1 MFRISKP
8 ELVGAS
14 NGGVRALEAG
24 LGADKEYSPLTPLGR
39 HPDELRPH
47 LGRGT
52 YVEAAVRV
60 RFRYLWAENP
70 PLGGPVAFLGQGV
83 GEVSPGPSRYPNTAT
98 VRVAGCSVGWVS
110 PVPLRRVTDPPGD
123 LWQHLETSLSRLE
136 MTMFLASSEKRPGML
151 VNISQC
157 ATQN

>member
-70 PLGGPVAFLGQGV
+70 PLGGPVAFLGRGGGGV
-83 GEVSPGPSRYPNTAT
+83 PRPFPIHQHSHCP
-98 VRVAGCSVGWVS
+98 CSW
-110 PVPLRRVTDPPGD
+110 
-123 LWQHLETSLSRLE
+123 
-136 MTMFLASSEKRPGML
+136 MFGGLG
-151 VNISQC
+151 
-157 ATQN
+157 